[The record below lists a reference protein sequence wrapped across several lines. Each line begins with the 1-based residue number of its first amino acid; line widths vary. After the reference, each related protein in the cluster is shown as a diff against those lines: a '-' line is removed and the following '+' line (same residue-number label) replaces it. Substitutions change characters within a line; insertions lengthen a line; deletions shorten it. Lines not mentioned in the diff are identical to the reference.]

1 MTEMCHCVFLLKSLC
16 DPELL
21 TSGSMFSFIQYNSE
35 ICGFYNVSYLII
47 PSVVHMRI
55 SVFLLCFKV
64 DLLNSDDHSSI
75 YTYMYK
81 SIRLPVKS

>member
-1 MTEMCHCVFLLKSLC
+1 
-16 DPELL
+16 
-21 TSGSMFSFIQYNSE
+21 
-35 ICGFYNVSYLII
+35 
-47 PSVVHMRI
+47 MRI
-55 SVFLLCFKV
+55 SVFRLCFKV